1 MNKHDRLEK
10 VTEQL
15 FHLDEAIDH
24 LNQVGHCED
33 IVEMLNDRS
42 IILTA
47 AKNALHKCIEQD
59 DRRDLRDLTREY
71 WRAVL

>member
-10 VTEQL
+10 VAEQL

-33 IVEMLNDRS
+33 VVDILND
-42 IILTA
+42 
-47 AKNALHKCIEQD
+47 
-59 DRRDLRDLTREY
+59 RDLRDLTREY